1 MSQPVPGEGL
11 AGLISR
17 EAKNRPGIKPSSDD
31 VFAALDTAGVGLPQ
45 KKQSMGSTYKAA
57 YCAGGY
63 SADSLVAVTVC
74 EYANEAEANAGRD
87 YSISLFPQMTNR
99 TVVAHKTNILQVIT
113 QKPGAAADAEK
124 KKAVDAFNAT

>member
-11 AGLISR
+11 GGRFAR
-17 EAKNRPGIKPSSDD
+17 EAKNRPGLKPSSDD
-31 VFAALDTAGVGLPQ
+31 VFAALETAGVSLPA
-45 KKQSMGSTYKAA
+45 KKQSMGATYKAA

-63 SADSLVAVTVC
+63 SADSLVAITVC
-74 EYANEAEANAGRD
+74 EYTNEAEANAGRD

-99 TVVAHKTNILQVIT
+99 TVVAHKTNTLQVII
-113 QKPGAAADAEK
+113 QKPGAPSEAEK